1 MNLPPYHNF
10 PEISTNRIILRQIT
24 SEDLKDILEIS
35 YYDAVPAK
43 NAAQAAEMQGKIN
56 QDYLDGNSIH
66 WGIED
71 SETNKIVG
79 TVGYYRGFKNKSG
92 ELGCVL
98 LPKFQGK
105 GYMIAA
111 MQLAIDFGL
120 KNMELKKI
128 WSATSKDNFPAIKL
142 LERLNFHKTAD
153 LPHNEI
159 EFEYKKPLLTN
170 EIF

>member
-1 MNLPPYHNF
+1 MNLPPYKTF
-10 PEISTNRIILRQIT
+10 PEISTDRIILRQIT

-35 YYDAVPAK
+35 YYDAVQAK
-43 NAAQAAEMQGKIN
+43 KVAEAAEMQSRID

-66 WGIED
+66 WGIAD

-79 TVGYYRGFKNKSG
+79 TVGYYRGFENESG

-105 GYMIAA
+105 GFMTLA

-120 KNMELKKI
+120 KNMELKRI

-142 LERLNFHKTAD
+142 LERLNFLKTAD
-153 LPHNEI
+153 LPHSEI
-159 EFEYKKPLLTN
+159 EFEYQKPLLQT

>member
-1 MNLPPYHNF
+1 MNLPPYQNF
-10 PEISTNRIILRQIT
+10 PEISTDRIILRAIT

-35 YYDAVPAK
+35 YYDAVQAK
-43 NAAQAAEMQGKIN
+43 NVEEAAEMQSRIDE
-56 QDYLDGNSIH
+56 DYLDGNTIH
-66 WGIED
+66 WGIAD

-79 TVGYYRGFKNKSG
+79 NVGYYRGFENESG

-105 GYMIAA
+105 GFMTLA
-111 MQLAIDFGL
+111 MELAIDFGL
-120 KNMELKKI
+120 KNMELKRI
-128 WSATSKDNFPAIKL
+128 WSATSKDNLPAIKL
-142 LERLNFHKTAD
+142 LERLNFLKTAD

-159 EFEYKKPLLTN
+159 EFEYQKPLLQT